1 MSRTYAVDAKRWEH
15 GWELHVEGLGVT
27 QSRSLHSAARMA
39 LEYISLIEGIS
50 DESTI
55 DVEIRPQIENAL
67 SKEVIAARKAVHE
80 LAERQREV
88 ASLARRSEGPSRVR
102 PIRRGHRS
110 CARRLASAG
119 LPTVE
124 RLTNGRTCARPQS
137 RRPQGRGGIN
147 SGPLST
153 GTSQ

>member
-39 LEYISLIEGIS
+39 REYISLIEGIS

-80 LAERQREV
+80 LAEQQREV
-88 ASLARRSEGPSRVR
+88 ATLSRTAAKDLAESGLSGADIAVVLAVSPQRV
-102 PIRRGHRS
+102 
-110 CARRLASAG
+110 
-119 LPTVE
+119 
-124 RLTNGRTCARPQS
+124 
-137 RRPQGRGGIN
+137 
-147 SGPLST
+147 
-153 GTSQ
+153 SQLLNA